1 VGDYLDRLRAFPRA
15 AWLYLLSAA
24 LVTGSLAISSL
35 LWNLVVLALGFP
47 RSFLGTLGVVGVA
60 SAALLSLPLWWLVS
74 RIGLRTA
81 LLSSALLQAAG
92 AFLVAAWP
100 AEATLL
106 LAAGV
111 TGAAAVLFQVSA
123 APYMMRHSDAAT
135 RDHLFSTNAAVN
147 VGVAG
152 LGSLLAGQLPTWF
165 ATLLSVAPE
174 SSTAYRASFAIAG
187 AGLLL
192 ALVPLLLSNAE
203 ATTLNAEPKAE
214 ATTLN
219 AEPKAEATTLNAE
232 QAAAETSPSGLNGTG
247 IPEQTF
253 SVQRS
258 AFSVPDRLQR
268 SAFSVPDRLQRSAFS
283 VPTAF
288 SLPVTLLI
296 PPTLISL
303 GAALLVP
310 YLNLFFKERFALPDQ
325 VLGALFA
332 ALGVATGL
340 SSLAAPLVSARLGK
354 PAAIVLTQALSI
366 PFLLAIGFVTAPEI
380 AALAAIARGVLFNMS
395 APLYDALAMER
406 STPAARPAVIGMIN
420 AAYASGYLVAPPV
433 SVTVQERWGFTPLFV
448 ATAACYAL
456 AVLAVFWFF
465 ARNAATPNNGSP
477 RRPEPAS

>member
-135 RDHLFSTNAAVN
+135 RDHLFSANAAVN

-253 SVQRS
+253 SV
-258 AFSVPDRLQR
+258 
-268 SAFSVPDRLQRSAFS
+268 QRSAFS

>member
-203 ATTLNAEPKAE
+203 ATTLNAE
-214 ATTLN
+214 
-219 AEPKAEATTLNAE
+219 

-253 SVQRS
+253 SV
-258 AFSVPDRLQR
+258 
-268 SAFSVPDRLQRSAFS
+268 QRSAFS